1 MSIRFWSFL
10 LFEKKA
16 LPLKKNNISM
26 LSYNTQLKQLALPE
40 YGRNI
45 QRMVDHC
52 LTIED
57 REERTRCAY
66 SIIASMA
73 NLFPE
78 LKSGNSYDHKLWDHL
93 AIMSDFKL
101 DIDYPC
107 EVIQPDNLT
116 TKPEKVPYSTGNVKY
131 RHYGRSIIEMIDKA
145 SHMDA
150 GEERDML
157 VRYIANHM
165 KKLMLG
171 VNKDGVDDA
180 KIFSDLTELSHGSIR
195 ISPDDLK
202 LHEFKEAP
210 VPAGKK
216 KKKK

>member
-1 MSIRFWSFL
+1 
-10 LFEKKA
+10 
-16 LPLKKNNISM
+16 M
-26 LSYNTQLKQLALPE
+26 LSYNTQHKQLSLPE

-52 LTIED
+52 ITIED
-57 REERTRCAY
+57 RDERTRCAY
-66 SIIASMA
+66 TIIASMA

-78 LKSGNSYDHKLWDHL
+78 LKNGGNYDHKLWDHL

-107 EVIQPDNLT
+107 EITKPDNLT
-116 TKPEKVPYSTGNVKY
+116 SKPDKVPYNASNVRY

-145 SHMDA
+145 AAMPD
-150 GEERDML
+150 GEERDTL
-157 VRYIANHM
+157 VKYIANHM

-171 VNKDGVDDA
+171 VNKDGVDDE
-180 KIFSDLTELSHGSIR
+180 KVFSDLTELSHGAIR
-195 ISPDDLK
+195 ISTDEMK

-210 VPAGKK
+210 APTGKK

>member
-1 MSIRFWSFL
+1 
-10 LFEKKA
+10 
-16 LPLKKNNISM
+16 M
-26 LSYNTQLKQLALPE
+26 LTYNTQRKHLALPE

-57 REERTRCAY
+57 RDERTRCAY
-66 SIIASMA
+66 TIIASMA

-78 LKSGNSYDHKLWDHL
+78 LKSGGTYDHKLWDHL

-107 EVIQPDNLT
+107 EVIKAENLQTLPDR
-116 TKPEKVPYSTGNVKY
+116 VPYTTNSVRY
-131 RHYGRSIIEMIDKA
+131 RHYGKNIVDMIDKA
-145 SHMDA
+145 AEMPE
-150 GEERDML
+150 GEERDAL
-157 VRYIANHM
+157 VKYVANHM

-180 KIFSDLTELSHGSIR
+180 KIFSDLAELSHGSIR
-195 ISPDDLK
+195 INPEELR
-202 LHEFKEAP
+202 LHEFTEAP
-210 VPAGKK
+210 VPTGKK